1 MATSS
6 KKAGAARKRSRK
18 TRAYSTDPHYVELR
32 TLLDSLEIGALR
44 FYLNDTNASQKEQ
57 NFKKL
62 KPELMY
68 IINQV
73 WGRDREITCPRGYT
87 ECDGACVPYSCP

>member
-6 KKAGAARKRSRK
+6 KKAGAAGKQSRK
-18 TRAYSTDPHYVELR
+18 TQAYGADPHYVELR

-44 FYLNDTNASQKEQ
+44 FYLNGTNASQKEQ

-62 KPELMY
+62 QPELMH
-68 IINQV
+68 IIHQV
-73 WGRDREITCPRGYT
+73 WGGDRLITCPRGYT

>member
-6 KKAGAARKRSRK
+6 KKAGAARKRSHK
-18 TRAYSTDPHYVELR
+18 MRAYSTDPHYVELR

-44 FYLNDTNASQKEQ
+44 FYLNDTSASQKEQ

-62 KPELMY
+62 KPELMH